1 MSGEN
6 EVTHSEPR
14 CCQDTSCC
22 TNVPLSET
30 LASAHVFSAPGQTA
44 RGSTDL
50 TQVQLVTYM

>member
-50 TQVQLVTYM
+50 TQVQLVT